1 MIWICHAYT
10 KNYGFIEIVGQATND
25 DAIGSFLLEP
35 ECPSLWLMRGST
47 NEVVYVVL
55 ELLVP

>member
-10 KNYGFIEIVGQATND
+10 KNYGFIEIVCQATND

-47 NEVVYVVL
+47 MD
-55 ELLVP
+55 